1 MTNPEQ
7 RREIIEKMQ
16 KLADDHGRETR
27 HQCVVSQ
34 GDDGG
39 LSISCAQCDYR
50 ANEVHLAEIGAKGG

>member
-27 HQCVVSQ
+27 HVCVVNK
-34 GDDGG
+34 GADGG
-39 LSISCAQCDYR
+39 LSIACAQCDYR
-50 ANEVHLAEIGAKGG
+50 VNEVHLAEIGAKGG